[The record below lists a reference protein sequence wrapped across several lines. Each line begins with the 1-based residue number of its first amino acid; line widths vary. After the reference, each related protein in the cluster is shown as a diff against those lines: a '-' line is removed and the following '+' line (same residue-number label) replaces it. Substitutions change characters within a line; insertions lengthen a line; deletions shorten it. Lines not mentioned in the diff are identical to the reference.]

1 MKPGSVNVA
10 EINNSIKNI
19 ETLTNLYKR
28 KRIKTEDYIKS
39 VNENLSKLTNE
50 RDYIKYLSNIGQF

>member
-1 MKPGSVNVA
+1 MKPGSVNVV

-28 KRIKTEDYIKS
+28 KRITTEDYIKS

-50 RDYIKYLSNIGQF
+50 RDYIKYLSNIS

>member
-28 KRIKTEDYIKS
+28 KRITTEDYIKS

-50 RDYIKYLSNIGQF
+50 RDYIKYLSNIS

>member
-1 MKPGSVNVA
+1 MKPGSVNVV

-28 KRIKTEDYIKS
+28 KRITTEDYIKS

>member
-28 KRIKTEDYIKS
+28 KRITTEDYIKS

>member
-28 KRIKTEDYIKS
+28 KRITTGDYIKS
-39 VNENLSKLTNE
+39 VNENLSKLTNGH
-50 RDYIKYLSNIGQF
+50 RYM